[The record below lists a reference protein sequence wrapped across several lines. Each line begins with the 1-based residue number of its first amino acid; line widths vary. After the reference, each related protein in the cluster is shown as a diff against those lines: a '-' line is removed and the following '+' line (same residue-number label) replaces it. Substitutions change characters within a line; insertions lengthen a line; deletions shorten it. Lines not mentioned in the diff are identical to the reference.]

1 MGVMEKGQG
10 IPSVECNAALT
21 MQHTFLSRVFQP
33 RQSAMLK

>member
-21 MQHTFLSRVFQP
+21 MQCSSDYATHLSQQGF
-33 RQSAMLK
+33 SA